1 MPQNLPYDVN
11 LKKCISI
18 SQFLIDIFKCS
29 VILVYIAKSDFFN
42 DLLFC

>member
-11 LKKCISI
+11 FKKCISVN
-18 SQFLIDIFKCS
+18 QFLIDIFKCC
-29 VILVYIAKSDFFN
+29 VILVYIAKSDFFK